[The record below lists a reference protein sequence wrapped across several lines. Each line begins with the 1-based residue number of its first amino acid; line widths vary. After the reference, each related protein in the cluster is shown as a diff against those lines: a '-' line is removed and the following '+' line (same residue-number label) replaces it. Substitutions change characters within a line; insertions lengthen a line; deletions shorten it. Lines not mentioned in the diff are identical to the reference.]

1 MKLLILQVINNEIIG
16 RVPQDATKFLVTLK
30 QFIAQTN
37 AAKQQQ
43 MRQRVSSQFF
53 LSQIA

>member
-1 MKLLILQVINNEIIG
+1 MKLLILQVINNEIVG
-16 RVPQDATKFLVTLK
+16 RVPQDAPKFLVTLK

-43 MRQRVSSQFF
+43 QLRQRVS
-53 LSQIA
+53 I